1 VVMVAA
7 RAAHFASVMLLF
19 GGIVFV
25 LLVARPALR
34 AVNGTHVGHDDPPG
48 RTIVRIGIWSLV
60 ASIVSGAIWLG
71 AEAASMSGLPFVQA
85 IGRETLGL
93 VLGETAF
100 GRLWLLRF
108 ALALVLAALLLAI
121 RRSTDDKRSSRLAM
135 SALLVAAAYLATLAW
150 SGHAGAG
157 QGRDRFIQ
165 LASDAVHLLA
175 AGAWLGALPGLVML
189 LGEARPR
196 EVAIRVTRGFSM
208 LGLASVSA
216 LVLTGFVNAWY
227 LVGDVPALVGTEY
240 GRLLL
245 AKLALFAAMVVLA
258 AANRFDLTPRL
269 AADDNRALRSLRRNG
284 TLEIAA
290 GVAIVM
296 IVGTLGVTT
305 PAVHQSPLWPF
316 TYTLSLEP
324 VYERV
329 GISTALVFA
338 ASVALVAAG
347 MALRGFRTGRS
358 GLWISGLVG
367 IFIAAASGAWLLAV
381 PAYPTTYVASPVPY
395 SVDSI
400 VRGAT
405 LYRDRCSACHGAS
418 AHGDGPAATA
428 LPIKPTDLAQH
439 ESRHR
444 AGDLFW
450 WIAHGIPGTPMPAFA
465 PQLAD
470 AQIWE
475 LIEFLHAQTDAE
487 SIVAM
492 AGGAEPLRPIV
503 APDFTFELADRGQQS
518 LRTGPRAGVTV
529 LVLYTLPHSLPRL
542 SALAAGESSYA
553 AAGARVVAV
562 PRTAGSETAQLP
574 EAIPV
579 IAGPNVATAYAM
591 YARQAGDAD
600 NVGLAHAE
608 FLIDAQGYLRARWI
622 GVPSPAADQTEELLS
637 RIKVVKS
644 QPPHAPP
651 PEQHGH

>member
-1 VVMVAA
+1 MLAVA
-7 RAAHFASVMLLF
+7 RAVHFASAMLLF
-19 GGIVFV
+19 GGLMFV
-25 LLVARPALR
+25 LAVARPARRGAGGAPSGNADTVYRRLF
-34 AVNGTHVGHDDPPG
+34 
-48 RTIVRIGIWSLV
+48 RIAIWSLA

-71 AEAASMSGLPFVQA
+71 AEAASMSGLPFVRA

-121 RRSTDDKRSSRLAM
+121 RRSADDKRSSRIAM
-135 SALLVAAAYLATLAW
+135 GALLVAAAYLATLAW

-175 AGAWLGALPGLVML
+175 AGAWLGALPGLVMP
-189 LGEARPR
+189 LGEAWPR
-196 EVAIRVTRGFSM
+196 EVAIRAARRFSI

-227 LVGDVPALVGTEY
+227 LVGDIPALLGTDY
-240 GRLLL
+240 GWLLL

-258 AANRFDLTPRL
+258 AVNRFDLTPRL
-269 AADDNRALRSLRRNG
+269 AADDNRALRSLRRNA

-290 GVAIVM
+290 GAAVVM
-296 IVGTLGVTT
+296 IVGTLGITI
-305 PAVHQSPLWPF
+305 PAVHQSPVWPF
-316 TYTLSLEP
+316 AYTLSLEP
-324 VYERV
+324 VYEKI

-338 ASVALVAAG
+338 ASVALIAAG
-347 MALRGFRTGRS
+347 MVLRGFRTRRS

-367 IFIAAASGAWLLAV
+367 IFIAAASSAWLLAV

-428 LPIKPTDLAQH
+428 LPIKPTDLALH
-439 ESRHR
+439 ESQHR

-450 WIAHGIPGTPMPAFA
+450 WIAHGISRTPMPAFA

-487 SIVAM
+487 SIAAM

-503 APDFTFELADRGQQS
+503 APDFTFELAGRGQQS

-542 SALAAGESSYA
+542 SALAAGESRYA

-562 PRTAGSETAQLP
+562 PRMAGSETAKLP
-574 EAIPV
+574 EAIPA
-579 IAGPNVATAYAM
+579 IAGPNVGTAYAM

-637 RIKVVKS
+637 RINVVKS

-651 PEQHGH
+651 PERHGH